1 MEGEKYVYR
10 CDGWSGIVF
19 NTQKLDPSLLIFF
32 KKKKKTF
39 FFFFFLNI
47 KNTLSMSSKNSSVF

>member
-19 NTQKLDPSLLIFF
+19 NTQKLDPSLLQEEIVL
-32 KKKKKTF
+32 KKKKTAF
-39 FFFFFLNI
+39 FFFFFKHQEHFKYVI
-47 KNTLSMSSKNSSVF
+47 